1 MNIYPKISQFKW
13 IWILIFPIRV
23 ELNIRKISKNAIQ
36 VESIRINSNRFESN
50 AIRVGS
56 LVHVESSQTPSSGNK
71 SQARAKASPYVVFV
85 PSKFFKKITSNE
97 KSTVYKC
104 LLGCPST
111 RTTTVFHSSLMNAR
125 RHITVSVHSQHYYFT
140 KETS

>member
-1 MNIYPKISQFKW
+1 MPPLSQSQVVCYSQEQFRVHEFHPFRLF
-13 IWILIFPIRV
+13 IPLVNLLVSLIMV
-23 ELNIRKISKNAIQ
+23 EAEAEAIPSSSKDVD
-36 VESIRINSNRFESN
+36 VE
-50 AIRVGS
+50 V
-56 LVHVESSQTPSSGNK
+56 QTPSSGNK

-85 PSKFFKKITSNE
+85 PSKFFEKITSNE